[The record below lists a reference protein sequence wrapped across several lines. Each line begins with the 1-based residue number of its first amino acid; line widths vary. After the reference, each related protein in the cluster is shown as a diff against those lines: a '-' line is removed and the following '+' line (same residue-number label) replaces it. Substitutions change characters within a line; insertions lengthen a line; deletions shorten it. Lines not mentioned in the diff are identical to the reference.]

1 MLLKSIEYSE
11 YSGTNQEWIL
21 EHLPLGTRNLLVGKN
36 ATGKTRCLNLIGGLS
51 KLLSGEWQPSGFV
64 TGNFKVIFEDGQ
76 DVLEYVLEIHEKCV
90 TREVLVIN
98 GKTMLARGADG
109 AGEILAEKIN
119 QGIMIEFQSP
129 QDELAAFVR
138 RDSRQHSFLERLYLW
153 GHSTR
158 HYHFGTSLG
167 KENFALLVKK
177 NSTLPDGKNPG
188 EIIGVFLRAKRDFP
202 DLFER
207 GVLRDMDRV
216 GYPIDSINVGP
227 LVSVRYEIALVNE
240 VVAIRVQ
247 EKNQKGLTDQ
257 AGMSQGMF
265 RVLSILILI
274 NYMECKQQSACL
286 VIDDLGEGLD
296 FERSCLL
303 IDLLREKTE
312 KSKIQLI
319 ISSNDKFVM
328 NEVPIVEWSFLQRSG
343 GTVRVRNVENSRELF
358 EEFRFTG
365 LSNFSF
371 LEMDFANGLPAEEPA
386 AHE

>member
-1 MLLKSIEYSE
+1 M
-11 YSGTNQEWIL
+11 
-21 EHLPLGTRNLLVGKN
+21 
-36 ATGKTRCLNLIGGLS
+36 
-51 KLLSGEWQPSGFV
+51 
-64 TGNFKVIFEDGQ
+64 
-76 DVLEYVLEIHEKCV
+76 
-90 TREVLVIN
+90 
-98 GKTMLARGADG
+98 
-109 AGEILAEKIN
+109 
-119 QGIMIEFQSP
+119 
-129 QDELAAFVR
+129 
-138 RDSRQHSFLERLYLW
+138 
-153 GHSTR
+153 
-158 HYHFGTSLG
+158 G